1 MPVIEAQCAST
12 LVPHDHRHI
21 NHDRMICRSIP
32 TATHRT
38 LIGACAAPKAV
49 IINSVAY
56 CELCDMDREFCEHGL
71 LERRTQAAAVGG
83 QLLVSPQ
90 GKVHFSGCPHK
101 GDDPDYR
108 RWATLDMPRAWERP
122 GNGER
127 LVGTGGGR
135 PDLVA
140 RARCQD
146 CVSHGPW

>member
-1 MPVIEAQCAST
+1 
-12 LVPHDHRHI
+12 
-21 NHDRMICRSIP
+21 
-32 TATHRT
+32 
-38 LIGACAAPKAV
+38 
-49 IINSVAY
+49 
-56 CELCDMDREFCEHGL
+56 MDREFCEHGL

-140 RARCQD
+140 RAQ
-146 CVSHGPW
+146 VSGLRQSWSVVADDPKPELVIIAA